1 MSIPSKYIIFF
12 SMIILSGCNNEP
24 RVIVSTFSPAT
35 DLAYNSGYLL
45 YPNPLESDKGWGGAP
60 FKWHLVDGI
69 RTKSNYW
76 NMGLAFTGGL
86 LEYIDTC
93 GWRQATINFGKP
105 VLFNRVVV
113 WLYTNDMSILP
124 DSFKIQNWCEQTQEW
139 QIAKSV
145 INKRERIAP
154 YFTKIQNECAKKG
167 VALVVP
173 YEEIFPPVNSSKVRF
188 IFNNCGIDHG
198 WINEFEVYFDSLSGQ
213 GRNLVLKDL
222 SVK

>member
-12 SMIILSGCNNEP
+12 SILALCNCNNRRDE
-24 RVIVSTFSPAT
+24 IISAFSPPN
-35 DLAYNSGYLL
+35 DLAYNSGYSL

-76 NMGLAFTGGL
+76 NMGLAFTGGI

-105 VLFNRVVV
+105 VLFNRVVI
-113 WLYTNDMSILP
+113 WLYTNDMTLLP
-124 DSFKIQNWCEQTQEW
+124 DSFKIQHWSEQTQEW
-139 QIAKSV
+139 LITKNV
-145 INKRERIAP
+145 INKRDQIAP
-154 YFTKIQNECAKKG
+154 YYPEIQEECAKKG

-173 YEEIFPPVNSSKVRF
+173 YEEILPQVKSSKVRF

-198 WINEFEVYFDSLSGQ
+198 WVNEFEVYCDTLSRQ
-213 GRNLVLKDL
+213 YSNLVLKDL
-222 SVK
+222 SYK